1 MSLSKREF
9 LQVMAAA
16 GAAGM
21 ALGRHAQA
29 DAQTAGTAPGGLYDI
44 APFGQVSLLHMTDC
58 HAQLKPIYFREPS
71 VNMGIGSMRGQ
82 LPHLVG
88 EHLLKAAGLKPG
100 TPLAHAYTYLDFET
114 AARRYGK
121 VGGFAHLATLVKQLK
136 ASRPGALLLDG
147 GDTWQGSATSLWTNA
162 QDMVDACKLLT
173 VDVMT
178 GHWEFT
184 YGMKRVQEIVE
195 KDFNGEAAPGTPGGA
210 HKVDFVAQNVR
221 TTDFDDPVFKP
232 YVIRPI
238 NGVPVAIVGQAFPYT
253 PIANPRYMVADWSFG
268 IQDANMQKVVDE
280 ARAKGAQVVVVLSH
294 NGMDV
299 DLKMASR
306 VRGIDAIMGG
316 HTHDG
321 VPLAIPVKNPGGTT
335 LVTNA
340 GSNGKFLGVMDF
352 EVKGGRV
359 TDFRYRLLPV
369 FANQLKADP
378 AMDALISKIR
388 APYEAK
394 LAEKLAVSDG
404 LLYRRGN
411 FNGSWDQLICD
422 ALMEVQGADL
432 AFSPGFRWGTS
443 LLPGDVITRELM
455 MDQLAITYPY
465 ATVSSMSGE
474 MIKTVLEDV
483 ADNLFNPDPYY
494 QQGGDMVR
502 VGGLT
507 YTCTPGEKMGARISD
522 MRLGGKPLEAGKTYR
537 VAGWAPVAEEASRAG
552 HKPVWDVVEQ
562 WLKAQ
567 QGGRVKARRI
577 NTPKLVGLQGNPG
590 IA

>member
-1 MSLSKREF
+1 MNLSKREF
-9 LQVMAAA
+9 LQVLGAASAA
-16 GAAGM
+16 GLNLA
-21 ALGRHAQA
+21 RHADA
-29 DAQTAGTAPGGLYDI
+29 DAATAQQGLYDL
-44 APFGQVSLLHMTDC
+44 PRFGNVSLLHMTDC
-58 HAQLKPIYFREPS
+58 HAQLLPIHFREPS
-71 VNMGIGSMRGQ
+71 VNLGVGGMQGQ
-82 LPHLVG
+82 SPHLVG
-88 EHLLKAAGLKPG
+88 EALLKAAGLRPG
-100 TPLAHAYTYLDFET
+100 GEQAFAFTYIDFEQ

-121 VGGFAHLATLVKQLK
+121 VGGFAHLATLVKQLR

-162 QDMVDACKLLT
+162 QDMVDACKLLG

-184 YGMKRVQEIVE
+184 YGMQRVKEIGE
-195 KDFNGEAAPGTPGGA
+195 KDFKGQVE
-210 HKVDFVAQNVR
+210 FVAQNVK
-221 TTDFDDPVFKP
+221 TTDFGDPVFKP
-232 YVIRPI
+232 YVMRNI
-238 NGVPVAIVGQAFPYT
+238 NGVGVAIVGQAFPYT

-268 IQDANMQKVVDE
+268 IQDENMQATVEE

-306 VRGIDAIMGG
+306 VRGIDAIFGG

-321 VPLAIPVKNPGGTT
+321 VPVAIPVANAGGKT

-352 EVKGGRV
+352 DVKGGKV
-359 TDFRYRLLPV
+359 ADFRYRLLPV
-369 FANQLKADP
+369 FANQLPADP
-378 AMDALISKIR
+378 AMAALIAKAR
-388 APYEAK
+388 QPFAAK
-394 LAEKLAVSDG
+394 LGETLAVTDG

-411 FNGSWDQLICD
+411 FNGSWDQLVCD
-422 ALMEVQGADL
+422 ALMDVQGAEI

-443 LLPGDVITRELM
+443 LLPGDAITRELM

-465 ATVSSMSGE
+465 ATLTPMSGA

-502 VGGLT
+502 VGGLQ
-507 YTCTPGEKMGARISD
+507 YTMTPGEKMGSRISA
-522 MRLGGKPLEAGKTYR
+522 MQLAGKALEADKLYK
-537 VAGWAPVAEEASRAG
+537 VAGWAPVAEAAKTAG
-552 HKPVWDVVEQ
+552 NKPVWELVES
-562 WLKAQ
+562 WLKSRP
-567 QGGRVKARRI
+567 GGRVAPRRI
-577 NTPKLVGLQGNPG
+577 NTPQLVGVQGNPG